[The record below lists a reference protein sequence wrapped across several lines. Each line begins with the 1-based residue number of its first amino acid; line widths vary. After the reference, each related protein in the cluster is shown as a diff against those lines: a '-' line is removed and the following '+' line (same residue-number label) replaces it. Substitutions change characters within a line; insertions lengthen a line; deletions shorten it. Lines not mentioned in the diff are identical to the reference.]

1 MASGNESEEESTNEE
16 WDEVWYCTISNYT
29 NHVVSIGT
37 HSIRLL
43 NKTLD
48 KTKEATVL
56 SYFMMSK
63 PKPVLASRFK
73 DFHIRRSVS
82 CARHDARLFVSSFV
96 TDL

>member
-1 MASGNESEEESTNEE
+1 MRRKKVARIQYFKMASGNESEEESTNEE

-63 PKPVLASRFK
+63 PNLSLLPVSKIF
-73 DFHIRRSVS
+73 I
-82 CARHDARLFVSSFV
+82 
-96 TDL
+96 